1 MYTFD
6 VRKRIAMQILI
17 ECCYVGFSI
26 ASWLTG
32 WLAGW
37 MACVS
42 EREWKEETENDVCTH
57 IFYCYHPYSTDVG
70 NTLCMYHLAM
80 SARP

>member
-26 ASWLTG
+26 ASWLTD
-32 WLAGW
+32 WLDG
-37 MACVS
+37 VS
-42 EREWKEETENDVCTH
+42 EWKGVKGRDRERCVHTYILLLSSLQYRC
-57 IFYCYHPYSTDVG
+57 
-70 NTLCMYHLAM
+70 
-80 SARP
+80 R

>member
-26 ASWLTG
+26 ASWLTD
-32 WLAGW
+32 WLDG
-37 MACVS
+37 VS
-42 EREWKEETENDVCTH
+42 EWKGETENDVCTH